1 MGINE
6 TLAKIPSIVAN
17 VYDLVICIDSKN
29 NKLYTINYNGDKI
42 SVSAPK
48 VLDELNTLISSK
60 KAVECIN
67 NNDSL
72 KKIVDNNFIVIIKD
86 NNYKLVF
93 ISNIVEEKTST
104 DKKGLILIAD
114 DSPIITKFF
123 TKTFKDEYNILVASD
138 GNEAISMIEENKESL
153 MAAFLDL
160 QMPNKNGYEVLEY
173 MKDNNLFKNIPV
185 SIISG
190 EDSKDGI
197 AKATSVPGVVDML
210 LKPFSAES
218 ARTIVNKTISFNP
231 SHKEF

>member
-6 TLAKIPSIVAN
+6 TLAKIPSFIAN
-17 VYDLVICIDSKN
+17 VYDLVICIDNEN
-29 NKLYTINYNGDKI
+29 NKLYNINYNGDKI

-48 VLDELNTLISSK
+48 KIEEINTLISSK
-60 KAVECIN
+60 KIVDCIN
-67 NNDSL
+67 NNDFL
-72 KKIVDNNFIVIIKD
+72 KTIIDNNFIVIVKD
-86 NNYKLVF
+86 NNYKLIF
-93 ISNIVEEKTST
+93 ISNIAEEKPF
-104 DKKGLILIAD
+104 DDNKNLILIAD

-123 TKTFKDEYNILVASD
+123 TKTFKDDYNILVAKD
-138 GNEAISMIEENKESL
+138 GNEAISMIEENKDTL
-153 MAAFLDL
+153 VAAFLDL

-173 MKDNNLFKNIPV
+173 MKEADLFKNIPV

-218 ARTIVNKTISFNP
+218 ARTIVNKTISFSP
-231 SHKEF
+231 KHKEF